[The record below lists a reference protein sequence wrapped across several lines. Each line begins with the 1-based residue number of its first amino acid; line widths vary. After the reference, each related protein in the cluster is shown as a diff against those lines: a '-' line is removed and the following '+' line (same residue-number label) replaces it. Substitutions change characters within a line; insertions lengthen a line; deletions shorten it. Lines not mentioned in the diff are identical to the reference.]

1 MKTYPEINALD
12 LAAVERSISLGE
24 LNRPGLKPQAVEEFE
39 LRMLALKDRRRRLLA
54 TIARRG
60 GEVSHV

>member
-24 LNRPGLKPQAVEEFE
+24 LNRPGLKAEAAEEFE
-39 LRMLALKDRRRRLLA
+39 SRMIALKDRRRRLLA
-54 TIARRG
+54 TMARR
-60 GEVSHV
+60 GEVSHA